1 MTRNSNVF
9 IFRDSGGQH
18 LFKILWCSSICL
30 CWFFWLLA
38 IFGNADCAILFSI
51 FGKSCFSYFCSLL
64 TFFALEYFWKVG
76 LLFCLS
82 ACLLCL
88 FKGLNLSLR
97 VDSFMKKTLSVVVIN
112 HEVSFE
118 AFSRLCYCICLEI
131 STKPL
136 ICFFSS
142 LLTKFPWA

>member
-1 MTRNSNVF
+1 MFSLLEILVGNIYLRFYDVLQYVF
-9 IFRDSGGQH
+9 VGFSGCLLFLEMRIVQYFFPYLENHVFRIFAAC
-18 LFKILWCSSICL
+18 LLSSL
-30 CWFFWLLA
+30 S
-38 IFGNADCAILFSI
+38 SI
-51 FGKSCFSYFCSLL
+51 FGRQGCF
-64 TFFALEYFWKVG
+64 
-76 LLFCLS
+76 S

-97 VDSFMKKTLSVVVIN
+97 IDSFMKKTLSVVVIN

-118 AFSRLCYCICLEI
+118 AFSRLCYCICLKI

-142 LLTKFPWA
+142 LLMKFP